1 VPYLDY
7 GISGR
12 IILSNKRSKQARKR
26 KKELQQERSRRQ
38 KELETAHSI
47 VLRYSWRDKQKIIG
61 ELVYKPENVDIIE
74 QKLKMQFG
82 YTPNHA
88 LNHDFGEVLNRFKL
102 KSPPLHTYTY
112 GGRVFR

>member
-38 KELETAHSI
+38 EELETAHSI

-74 QKLKMQFG
+74 QKLKMQFK
-82 YTPNHA
+82 YIPNHA
-88 LNHDFGEVLNRFKL
+88 LNHDFGEVLNLFRL
-102 KSPPLHTYTY
+102 KAPPIHTY
-112 GGRVFR
+112 V